1 MKNVTFRR
9 LGAYLIDLVIIGILG
24 IGISYFPILQ
34 ENEKE
39 YEAVYQEV
47 LQLYDS
53 YSNNEITS
61 NEYQEKYMN
70 MSYDLYRSN
79 YLYTIVQLVII
90 LLYFTFVPYFMN
102 GQTFGKKVMKIQVIS
117 VNEQKKVGGISY
129 FLRAIIQNNILITVI
144 QIVILFTFTKD
155 NYYMFYNN
163 VNMVGYILLYFIVF
177 LVLVRKDSRGLHDLL
192 AGTQV
197 IFVSNENASEI
208 KDEDSHEPK
217 EILLNEEKPKKEKN
231 LEKDETKKK
240 PVKETKKNT
249 KKGTKSKTKS

>member
-1 MKNVTFRR
+1 
-9 LGAYLIDLVIIGILG
+9 
-24 IGISYFPILQ
+24 
-34 ENEKE
+34 
-39 YEAVYQEV
+39 
-47 LQLYDS
+47 
-53 YSNNEITS
+53 
-61 NEYQEKYMN
+61 
-70 MSYDLYRSN
+70 
-79 YLYTIVQLVII
+79 
-90 LLYFTFVPYFMN
+90 
-102 GQTFGKKVMKIQVIS
+102 MKIQVIS

-155 NYYMFYNN
+155 NYYMIYNN

-249 KKGTKSKTKS
+249 KKGTKPKTKS

>member
-1 MKNVTFRR
+1 
-9 LGAYLIDLVIIGILG
+9 
-24 IGISYFPILQ
+24 
-34 ENEKE
+34 
-39 YEAVYQEV
+39 
-47 LQLYDS
+47 
-53 YSNNEITS
+53 
-61 NEYQEKYMN
+61 
-70 MSYDLYRSN
+70 
-79 YLYTIVQLVII
+79 
-90 LLYFTFVPYFMN
+90 MN

-155 NYYMFYNN
+155 NYYMIYNN

-249 KKGTKSKTKS
+249 KKGTKPKTKS